1 MAHNRIHDGA
11 KFFEKP
17 LQEKSSFRHYRYI
30 HQTNSLRDKM
40 SNVIEPETPPRS
52 KVPKSGQIFV
62 GGKFVD
68 IASLSA
74 SSNNAAAA
82 ASTNSTKTSTK
93 SESVSVAPEKT
104 ETLPAS
110 LQMPEISNDVKPSPS
125 KWKQSPVKPK
135 RRPTAF
141 ETFPKESAA
150 SQTSQIII
158 ENLKNLYKSKVL
170 PIEKEHNLY
179 NFCLPTN
186 AEIQDSE
193 FDAKPMV
200 LLLGQYSTG
209 KTTFIRHLVG
219 GDFPAMHIGPEPT
232 TDRFMALINGDEND
246 PKGRVVKGNSLTVMP
261 ELPFSTLSKFG
272 SGFLSHFVGSI
283 TSAPLLEHVTL
294 IDTPGVLSGE
304 KQRISRSY
312 DFSKAARWFADRS
325 DLILL
330 LVDAH
335 KLDISDEL
343 KDVIEVVR
351 PHNDDKIRCVLNKS
365 DAVTR
370 EQLVRVYGSLLWNMG
385 KIFSSPEVRYH
396 IINIIY
402 RT

>member
-1 MAHNRIHDGA
+1 MA
-11 KFFEKP
+11 
-17 LQEKSSFRHYRYI
+17 
-30 HQTNSLRDKM
+30 
-40 SNVIEPETPPRS
+40 NVVEPETPP
-52 KVPKSGQIFV
+52 KIQVPKSGKNFV
-62 GGKFVD
+62 GGQFVD
-68 IASLSA
+68 IGSLST
-74 SSNNAAAA
+74 SSNNATT
-82 ASTNSTKTSTK
+82 SKTPS
-93 SESVSVAPEKT
+93 SKT
-104 ETLPAS
+104 EHSSVGRLPDKTNTLPAS
-110 LQMPEISNDVKPSPS
+110 LQMPEIMNDKVEKSNDDVKTSAS
-125 KWKQSPVKPK
+125 KWKQSPVKPR
-135 RRPTAF
+135 RRPSAF

-158 ENLKNLYKSKVL
+158 ENLKTLYKSKVL
-170 PIEKEHNLY
+170 PIEKEYNLY

-209 KTTFIRHLVG
+209 KTTFIRYLVG

-325 DLILL
+325 DLILFL
-330 LVDAH
+330 FDAH

-385 KIFSSPEVRYH
+385 KIFSSPEVGVNMVTNALSKLFTAYTH
-396 IINIIY
+396 V
-402 RT
+402 

>member
-1 MAHNRIHDGA
+1 MQKHESMECCELSICCHGLIDTINQNAPSA
-11 KFFEKP
+11 
-17 LQEKSSFRHYRYI
+17 
-30 HQTNSLRDKM
+30 M
-40 SNVIEPETPPRS
+40 SAVIEPDTPP
-52 KVPKSGQIFV
+52 KTQKSQAGQIFV

-68 IASLSA
+68 IRSI
-74 SSNNAAAA
+74 SSNNSNNAVKTPPRPKAVVAVPDK
-82 ASTNSTKTSTK
+82 SKDIPPVSLLVPNLKVDSLESREETKSSSTKW
-93 SESVSVAPEKT
+93 
-104 ETLPAS
+104 
-110 LQMPEISNDVKPSPS
+110 KPSPIKS
-125 KWKQSPVKPK
+125 K
-135 RRPTAF
+135 RRPSAF
-141 ETFPKESAA
+141 QSFPKESVA
-150 SQTSQIII
+150 SKTSQVIV
-158 ENLKNLYKSKVL
+158 ENLKNIYKAKVL
-170 PIEKEHNLY
+170 PIEKEFNLY

-186 AEIQDSE
+186 SEIQDSE

-232 TDRFMALINGDEND
+232 TDRFMALINGDKED
-246 PKGRVVKGNSLTVMP
+246 AKGRVVKGNSLTVMP

-283 TSAPLLEHVTL
+283 THAPLLEHVML

-385 KIFSSPEVRYH
+385 KIFSSPEVS
-396 IINIIY
+396 
-402 RT
+402 